1 MVRTGRDLID
11 TRAIPVFEMVFP
23 KKEKRDSGCAP
34 GVPIMTIW
42 FGMSCFCAMTDG
54 RGK

>member
-11 TRAIPVFEMVFP
+11 NRAIPVFETVFP

-34 GVPIMTIW
+34 SVPIMTIW
-42 FGMSCFCAMTDG
+42 FGMFLLLRID
-54 RGK
+54 